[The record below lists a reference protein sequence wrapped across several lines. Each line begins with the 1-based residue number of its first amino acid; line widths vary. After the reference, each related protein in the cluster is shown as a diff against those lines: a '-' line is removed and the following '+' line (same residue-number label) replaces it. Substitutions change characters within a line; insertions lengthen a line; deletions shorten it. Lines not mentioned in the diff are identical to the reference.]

1 MSRAPDPIDLL
12 LALDPAARGVP
23 AFGKPGAAVAAAETL
38 ARARRVLVVTGFA
51 FGPDL
56 PETDGPPGA
65 AVLGRA
71 LRRLGKDVVYVTDP
85 VCAGVLEAALK
96 TAGEPASVD
105 IFPDGDATV
114 AAAAMH
120 RRYRASH
127 LVAIERPGRSRDGG
141 YWSMRAQTI
150 APWHREVDALF
161 LKPPRGVTTI
171 GVGDGGNE
179 VGMGNLRAQLART
192 GGTLAR
198 IASVVRVDRLVIAGV
213 SNWGAY
219 GVAAALGRLAG
230 RDLLHTP
237 DEERA
242 LIAACAEAGA
252 VDGMTRQ
259 REARVDGLPASA
271 HASFVELLRL
281 LSSTG
286 TSTAKPARER
296 RSSPRG
302 PARTRG
308 VS

>member
-1 MSRAPDPIDLL
+1 
-12 LALDPAARGVP
+12 
-23 AFGKPGAAVAAAETL
+23 
-38 ARARRVLVVTGFA
+38 
-51 FGPDL
+51 
-56 PETDGPPGA
+56 
-65 AVLGRA
+65 
-71 LRRLGKDVVYVTDP
+71 VYVTDP

-105 IFPDGDATV
+105 IFPDGEATV
-114 AAAAMH
+114 AAATMH
-120 RRYRASH
+120 RRHRASH
-127 LVAIERPGRSRDGG
+127 LVAIERPGRARDGG

-161 LKPPRGVTTI
+161 LRPPRGVTTI
-171 GVGDGGNE
+171 GIGDGGNE

-198 IASVVRVDRLVIAGV
+198 IASVVRVDRLVVAGV

-219 GVAAALGRLAG
+219 GVVAALGRRAG

-242 LIAACAEAGA
+242 LIAACAQAGA

-281 LSSTG
+281 LSSKG
-286 TSTAKPARER
+286 ASTARPALER
-296 RSSPRG
+296 RSSRRG
-302 PARTRG
+302 PERTRAYH
-308 VS
+308 